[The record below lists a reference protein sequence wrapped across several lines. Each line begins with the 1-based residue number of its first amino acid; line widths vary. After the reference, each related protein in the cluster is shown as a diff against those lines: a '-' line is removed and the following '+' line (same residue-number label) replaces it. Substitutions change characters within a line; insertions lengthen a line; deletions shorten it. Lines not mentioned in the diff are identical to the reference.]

1 MSTREDAHSR
11 FLQFAAESDVPVSY
25 AAITY
30 RTPAGG
36 PPASNYVCW
45 WEDIGFFAHL
55 WRLFHVREYTATIT
69 FGEEPVM
76 NKDRKL
82 LAAELRQRISEKF
95 IPVLIIKI

>member
-1 MSTREDAHSR
+1 MPFNSS

-45 WEDIGFFAHL
+45 WENIGFFAHL
-55 WRLFHVREYTATIT
+55 WRMFTLPEYTASIT
-69 FGEEPVM
+69 FGESPII
-76 NKDRKL
+76 NNDRKL
-82 LAAELRQRISEKF
+82 LAAELRDRVAEKF
-95 IPVLIIKI
+95 IPVV